1 MVLEEPGSYPH
12 QIVILAFRWMPAAL
26 VLPRQVTFDP
36 SHRFVSEEDPPEPI
50 MSSQF
55 QADGPKEGRKDID
68 QALSLLQLSGGSSGS
83 QVGRSGR
90 PRSGGGSLV
99 GG

>member
-1 MVLEEPGSYPH
+1 
-12 QIVILAFRWMPAAL
+12 
-26 VLPRQVTFDP
+26 
-36 SHRFVSEEDPPEPI
+36 

-83 QVGRSGR
+83 QVGRRGR
-90 PRSGGGSLV
+90 PRSEKVLGWAVDSGS
-99 GG
+99 GATEAD